1 MPISPQ
7 ITITPED
14 LDFKSFDITAVSY
27 TSSTATYTATGHT
40 FASGTIVSVTGI
52 VPDGYN
58 GSFTIT
64 SIATNTFTV
73 ANTTNAAVT
82 TATGNAYWAD
92 NTEYSY
98 ETNDYAYQA
107 DSNDVTNLV
116 NSNATVALAA
126 AEAAQAQATADFAAA
141 DAAFALTAAGNAQ
154 TTADGKNKIY
164 RQGTAPSGSLVA
176 GDLWYD
182 TSTGNK
188 PYRYSGSA
196 WVSVQDD
203 SIATALS
210 TANAAQS
217 TANGKNKI
225 TYSTTTPGSTANTAG
240 DLWWQYSGGNVIAQ
254 WTGAGGTSWTSN
266 TLASAVIASIDAGKI
281 TAGTISVAISLSA
294 ATITGGSINI
304 GSGVFQVSSGG
315 AVTITSGS
323 ININSSTFILS
334 SAGKLTCSDVVITG
348 GTLTIGSNF
357 QVSNT
362 GVLTASG
369 GQFTGKIIADSGWIG
384 GETNG
389 WNFRSSGTL
398 ANYDNTTIFYPTG
411 ASNTYALITNRPI
424 APAGLQSAGD
434 IYTTGNYVIS
444 ANGTNSNR
452 NYFSYYNTISL
463 QSITGGYGIDSDWA
477 PNSDN
482 TYNLGQA
489 TSAGYGSNRRWQ
501 RLYSNNT
508 TISTSDVRL
517 KTDVSNSPLGLD
529 FINAIRPVNYRWITG
544 RQEVVKDADG
554 NGIIIGETAEGKP
567 IFEMQAIPGQ
577 RLHYGFIAQEVKAVL
592 DASGV
597 EDFAG
602 WVQDDVSD
610 PDSTQSLSYEQ
621 FIAPLVKAVQEL
633 TDRVKQ
639 LEGK

>member
-14 LDFKSFDITAVSY
+14 LNYKSFDITAVSY

-64 SIATNTFTV
+64 SVATNTFTV
-73 ANTTNAAVT
+73 ANTTNAVVT

-98 ETNDYAYQA
+98 ETNDYAYQT
-107 DSNDVTNLV
+107 DSADVTDLV
-116 NSNATVALAA
+116 NNNAQVAA
-126 AEAAQAQATADFAAA
+126 AYAAGTQAQA
-141 DAAFALTAAGNAQ
+141 DAAVALSNANTALANAATAYTAAV
-154 TTADGKNKIY
+154 
-164 RQGTAPSGSLVA
+164 GSLQPSA
-176 GDLWYD
+176 
-182 TSTGNK
+182 STIVNASKQITAIAANGITV
-188 PYRYSGSA
+188 YSGSSA
-196 WVSVQDD
+196 TSGARVVMNSVGLAGYDASNNATF
-203 SIATALS
+203 SITAS
-210 TANAAQS
+210 TGAAVFS
-217 TANGKNKI
+217 GSVTGAAITGSSLNIAGKFI
-225 TYSTTTPGSTANTAG
+225 VDGTTGLMTTT
-240 DLWWQYSGGNVIAQ
+240 
-254 WTGAGGTSWTSN
+254 
-266 TLASAVIASIDAGKI
+266 DA
-281 TAGTISVAISLSA
+281 TFAGTITSSS
-294 ATITGGSINI
+294 ATITGLLTINN
-304 GSGVFQVSSGG
+304 
-315 AVTITSGS
+315 A
-323 ININSSTFILS
+323 
-334 SAGKLTCSDVVITG
+334 VITG
-348 GTLTIGSNF
+348 KAYITEGYIGS
-357 QVSNT
+357 
-362 GVLTASG
+362 AS
-369 GQFTGKIIADSGWIG
+369 A
-384 GETNG
+384 G
-389 WNFRSSGTL
+389 WNFTSAGYIRNTDSS
-398 ANYDNTTIFYPTG
+398 TILYPTG
-411 ASNTYALITNRPI
+411 AANAYVLITDRPI
-424 APAGLQSAGD
+424 ASRGIQCDGE
-434 IYTTGNYVIS
+434 IRTTGSAIIS
-444 ANGTNSNR
+444 SNGTNSNR

-463 QSITGGYGIDSDWA
+463 QSISGGYGIDSDWA

-489 TSAGYGSNRRWQ
+489 TSAGYGANRRWQ

-517 KTDVSNSPLGLD
+517 KKDVSDSPLGLD

-544 RQEVVKDADG
+544 RQEVVKDSEG
-554 NGIIIGETAEGKP
+554 NGIVIGETTEGKP

-621 FIAPLVKAVQEL
+621 FIAPLVKAVQQL
-633 TDRVKQ
+633 TARVQ
-639 LEGK
+639 TLEGN